1 MGHHTPPSLHRS
13 GQPRIPLNT
22 LAIGFGAAGLAS
34 LWTTV
39 TSALRTSP
47 IPSELLWISAS
58 IVWAW
63 LIFAHLY
70 RGRHSDET
78 LRSQL
83 RHPAQGPIAAIVPVI
98 GMLIGAHLH
107 QSWPVGGTILV
118 LASIVTAALFAG
130 WILAYWHTG
139 RLTPEVIHGGYFLP
153 TVAAALVG
161 ATTSYKVGFPM
172 IAFGAFA
179 VGIIFW
185 VVILTVLLAR
195 LAFFPPLPGPLTPT
209 LAIILAP
216 PAVAGTAWFAL
227 HGERADGVSQ
237 GLLGV
242 TVLML
247 LLQLF
252 LVPVYRR
259 VPFNLGF
266 WSVTFPVGAAA
277 TYLIQWL
284 SMASFAGWQI
294 VALTVAGVASALTL
308 AIVIRSLVLVSAA
321 GRRGRFAENTLRQ
334 ADDKAEG
341 S

>member
-1 MGHHTPPSLHRS
+1 MRHAANRARQLSAQH
-13 GQPRIPLNT
+13 RIPLNT
-22 LAIGFGAAGLAS
+22 LAIGFGAVGLAG

-39 TSALRTSP
+39 SSALRISP
-47 IPSELLWISAS
+47 IPSELIWISAS
-58 IVWAW
+58 IVWVW
-63 LIFAHLY
+63 LVIAHLV
-70 RGRHSDET
+70 RGKQSRET

-98 GMLIGAHLH
+98 GMLIGAHLYQH
-107 QSWPVGGTILV
+107 WPSGGTALV
-118 LASIVTAALFAG
+118 IASIVTAAIFAG

-139 RLTPEVIHGGYFLP
+139 RLTPEAIHGGYFLP
-153 TVAAALVG
+153 TVAAALVA

-172 IAFGAFA
+172 VAAGAFA

-185 VVILTVLLAR
+185 IVILTVLLAR

-216 PAVAGTAWFAL
+216 PAVAGTAWFAM
-227 HGERADGVSQ
+227 HGEKADGVSQ

-252 LVPVYRR
+252 LVPVYRKI
-259 VPFNLGF
+259 PFNLGF
-266 WSVTFPVGAAA
+266 WSFTFPVAAAA

-284 SMASFAGWQI
+284 SVASFAGWEI

-308 AIVIRSLVLVSAA
+308 TIVIRSLALVSAV
-321 GRRGRFAENTLRQ
+321 GRSGHFAENTLRQ
-334 ADDKAEG
+334 ADDNAEG
-341 S
+341 R